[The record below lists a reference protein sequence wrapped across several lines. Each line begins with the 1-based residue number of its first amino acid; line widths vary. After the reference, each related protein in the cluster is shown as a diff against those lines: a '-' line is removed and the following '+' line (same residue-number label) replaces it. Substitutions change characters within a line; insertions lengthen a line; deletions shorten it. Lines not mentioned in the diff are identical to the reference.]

1 VIYFSLANSESFRVV
16 TVSGKFSPPYLRN
29 GPILFELWDAHTG
42 ALLWE
47 KDGIGHGRDWSH
59 AYPRFSENGK
69 YLVVYDGAWVEILNA
84 YSAQSTGSVN
94 AATIPRPP
102 TALAIGNDGICLAL
116 ARNDLEER
124 GIGPGVLFEKSFL
137 GGGHSEVDLVS
148 TCGFRNVSL
157 CYISEDRLVMAGN
170 FNADGRSK
178 VIVIFWDTKSG
189 QTLNQVV
196 CGREGCLMGP
206 ILPLK
211 SLQVHGRGTSNGV
224 MIPQHDIRVLWQAS
238 EDSSDGGE
246 SDTLESGYKDIEYIK
261 TFTTYT
267 SEGKWNGRH
276 IVELGKAVAG
286 VVGGKLV
293 ILKNRNYLCAWNG
306 FRNTQPRRVGRI
318 DLKTMPNTQ
327 QMSSFAI
334 SEDRL
339 TLSQTGSPASLI
351 FLSSRAETQS

>member
-1 VIYFSLANSESFRVV
+1 MIYFCLANSESFRVV

-137 GGGHSEVDLVS
+137 GGDTPKLILSRHAASVMFHFVTSLKIVS
-148 TCGFRNVSL
+148 SWLAILTR
-157 CYISEDRLVMAGN
+157 
-170 FNADGRSK
+170 
-178 VIVIFWDTKSG
+178 
-189 QTLNQVV
+189 
-196 CGREGCLMGP
+196 MGEA
-206 ILPLK
+206 
-211 SLQVHGRGTSNGV
+211 R
-224 MIPQHDIRVLWQAS
+224 
-238 EDSSDGGE
+238 
-246 SDTLESGYKDIEYIK
+246 
-261 TFTTYT
+261 
-267 SEGKWNGRH
+267 
-276 IVELGKAVAG
+276 
-286 VVGGKLV
+286 
-293 ILKNRNYLCAWNG
+293 
-306 FRNTQPRRVGRI
+306 
-318 DLKTMPNTQ
+318 
-327 QMSSFAI
+327 
-334 SEDRL
+334 
-339 TLSQTGSPASLI
+339 
-351 FLSSRAETQS
+351 